1 MKLNT
6 SFNFIELALAD
17 LLHPDGVLRQRLQGL
32 RRPRPKPVEVET
44 AAEVAA
50 AAPLG
55 SGDRHDALPRH
66 AVHRF
71 PVETP
76 ETVVGPEDAATVSV
90 EGAIRPSE
98 PPLLH
103 LVVVGPQVR
112 HLLGLVQLPSVSGL
126 VAGALEAAGVRGL
139 QRLRLL
145 RQVSLLHSLDQGIG
159 KCANT

>member
-1 MKLNT
+1 MCVKLNT
-6 SFNFIELALAD
+6 SFNFIDLAFAD

-32 RRPRPKPVEVET
+32 WRPRPKPFEVET
-44 AAEVAA
+44 AAELA

-55 SGDRHDALPRH
+55 GGDRHDALPRH

-98 PPLLH
+98 SPLLH

-145 RQVSLLHSLDQGIG
+145 RQVSLLHSFDHGI
-159 KCANT
+159 